1 MYFCAGV
8 EIREDSVLNQLLV
21 FGERDDVEDAQW
33 MVVVEGLD
41 GGALA
46 QVDELVERYEGWRE
60 AG

>member
-1 MYFCAGV
+1 M